1 MSAFRLV
8 VLASGSGTNLQAILD
23 TLHRRD
29 GIDVVGVGSDKPS
42 AGALERGRRVGVE
55 TGVFP
60 AADYEDRPARDAA
73 MGDWIE
79 SLSPDLVVLA
89 GYMQLL
95 SPPFVARFR
104 NRVVNIHPALLPAFP
119 GLDAIGQALEAGVE
133 TTGVTVHFVDEG
145 VDTGPV
151 IAQREV
157 PVPPGVS
164 REQLEAAV
172 HAVEHELYPEA
183 IRMIAE
189 GRVRIDPSDPRRV
202 AIASPMNSEPAT
214 DIQQESLGDGQ
225 VRVRRAL
232 ISVSDKT
239 GVADF
244 AKGLAALGVEILS
257 TGGTATALREAG
269 LEVTDVSEFTGQE
282 EILGGRVKTLHPR
295 LHAALLARRGDP
307 EHVAT
312 LQREGIEPIDV
323 VCVNLYPFE
332 QTIAAHDVAPEVA
345 IENIDIGG
353 PTMIRAAA
361 KNHESVAVV
370 VKPES
375 YDAVLAELEE
385 AGGEI
390 SASTR
395 HWLANEA
402 FAQTAR
408 YDAAISRWF
417 STEYEEY
424 PEHLAIAYEKVIDL
438 SYGENPHQRAA
449 LYAEAGLRTHILART
464 SKLHGR
470 ALSFNNVLDLDSAR
484 NLVED
489 FEQPACVIVKHN
501 NPCGVAIGADALEA
515 YRKALA
521 CDPVS
526 AYGGVIAINR
536 PVGRELAE
544 ELHKNFVEVLSAPG
558 YEGGA
563 LEVLQQKE
571 AIRILCE
578 EERREPDPRERDVK
592 RVVGGLLVQD
602 RDGDPE
608 PREIMEEVTGNE
620 PSEEQW
626 QDMLFA
632 WTVSRRVRSNA
643 IVIAKGGA
651 TLGIGAGQ
659 MSRVDSVRLAVE
671 KCREARGAEADG
683 LLAGSALASDAFFPF
698 ADGPELAIQAGT
710 TAVIQPGGSKRDA
723 EVIEACENAGVVM
736 VFTKHRHFRH

>member
-1 MSAFRLV
+1 VSSFRIV

-23 TLHRRD
+23 KLHGR
-29 GIDVVGVGSDKPS
+29 GEIEVVGVASDKPE
-42 AGALERGRRVGVE
+42 AGALQRGRRAGVE
-55 TGVFP
+55 TAVFP
-60 AADYEDRPARDAA
+60 GAEHQDRVARDEA
-73 MGDWIE
+73 MAGWIE
-79 SLSPDLVVLA
+79 SRKPDLVVLA

-95 SPPFVARFR
+95 SAPFVARFR

-119 GLDAIGQALEAGVE
+119 GLDAVGQALAAGVE

-157 PVPPGVS
+157 PVLPGVA
-164 REQLEAAV
+164 RDELEATV

-312 LQREGIEPIDV
+312 LQREGIAPIDV

-385 AGGEI
+385 SGGEI

-484 NLVED
+484 NLAED

-526 AYGGVIAINR
+526 AYGGVIALNR
-536 PVGRELAE
+536 PIGRELAE

-558 YEGGA
+558 YEDGA

-578 EERREPDPRERDVK
+578 EERREPDPRERDIK

-608 PREIMEEVTGNE
+608 PREIMEAVTGNE

-671 KCREARGAEADG
+671 KCREARGPEADG

-723 EVIEACENAGVVM
+723 EVIEACENAGVAM

>member
-1 MSAFRLV
+1 M
-8 VLASGSGTNLQAILD
+8 TD
-23 TLHRRD
+23 
-29 GIDVVGVGSDKPS
+29 
-42 AGALERGRRVGVE
+42 
-55 TGVFP
+55 
-60 AADYEDRPARDAA
+60 
-73 MGDWIE
+73 
-79 SLSPDLVVLA
+79 
-89 GYMQLL
+89 
-95 SPPFVARFR
+95 
-104 NRVVNIHPALLPAFP
+104 
-119 GLDAIGQALEAGVE
+119 
-133 TTGVTVHFVDEG
+133 
-145 VDTGPV
+145 
-151 IAQREV
+151 
-157 PVPPGVS
+157 
-164 REQLEAAV
+164 
-172 HAVEHELYPEA
+172 
-183 IRMIAE
+183 
-189 GRVRIDPSDPRRV
+189 
-202 AIASPMNSEPAT
+202 PAT
-214 DIQQESLGDGQ
+214 ETQQERVNGQ

-269 LEVTDVSEFTGQE
+269 VEVTDVSEFTGQE
-282 EILGGRVKTLHPR
+282 EILRGRVKTLHPR

-312 LQREGIEPIDV
+312 LERERIEPIDL

-332 QTIAAHDVAPEVA
+332 QTVSGHEVAPEVA
-345 IENIDIGG
+345 VENIDIGG

-361 KNHESVAVV
+361 KNHESVAVI

-375 YDAVLAELEE
+375 YDAVCAELEE
-385 AGGEI
+385 SGGEI
-390 SASTR
+390 SLTTR

-417 STEYEEY
+417 STSYEDF
-424 PEHLAIAYEKVIDL
+424 PEHLAIAYEKVLDL

-449 LYAEAGLRTHILART
+449 LYSEVGLRSHILSRC

-484 NLVED
+484 ALVSD

-501 NPCGVAIGADALEA
+501 NPCGVAIGEDALEA
-515 YRKALA
+515 YLKALA
-521 CDPVS
+521 CDPIS
-526 AYGGVIAINR
+526 AYGGVIAVNR
-536 PVGRELAE
+536 PIGRELAE

-558 YEGGA
+558 YEDGA
-563 LEVLQQKE
+563 LEVLQQKQ

-578 EERREPDPRERDVK
+578 EERRQQDPSERDVK
-592 RVVGGLLVQD
+592 RVMGGLLIQD

-608 PREIMEEVTGNE
+608 PRQIMETVTGDE
-620 PSEEQW
+620 PTAQQW

-632 WTVSRRVRSNA
+632 WTVCRRVRSNA
-643 IVIAKGGA
+643 IVLAKDGA

-671 KCREARGAEADG
+671 KCREARGVEADN

-698 ADGPELAIQAGT
+698 ADGPELAIQAGAT
-710 TAVIQPGGSKRDA
+710 LVIQPGGSKRDA
-723 EVIEACENAGVVM
+723 EVIEACEKAGVAM